1 MTMFSEVPLSVLVL
15 VLGGICFLISSSL
28 AGTRVWPVLLYWI
41 GWTVGIYG
49 AETLSGDGVMPVFT
63 DANRQLLLQLHLAA
77 AVGFVIACMVF
88 HLGRGALGKI
98 PIQSSNREREWH
110 LQIHPRLITVAFL
123 IQLALGAF
131 LLFGRFQEI
140 GQFSVSS
147 LLADVRASYLREAG
161 LGAPLSPMVRLGSH
175 AANFLVLFPFLFGV
189 QDALERR
196 IHFRRVLLWWMCSI
210 PGGISTGGRGWIVT
224 TPVVYFIAFLVT
236 SADGFEWRRAV
247 RLTLR
252 AVPVVLGL
260 ALLFSAV
267 EKGRQTND
275 LLGGL
280 KNASWYNDVP
290 AGKAVVYYLGLP
302 ILGVDAYTEYAAQEQ
317 PYNGTL
323 TFDFFAAQL
332 QRLKGGVARTAGDF
346 NVASRSAMFFG
357 PYPILFATHVP
368 VIPNLVGDFGL
379 PAYPYVFA
387 AICFACVLAYLVLRG
402 GGIVAKFIAVTITMG
417 LFWSFQSLMLG
428 SAGML
433 LPIGW
438 LVVLVGFDAL
448 LRNAHVY
455 ERPMIALREES
466 STE

>member
-1 MTMFSEVPLSVLVL
+1 MFSDVPLSLIVL
-15 VLGGICFLISSSL
+15 VLGAFCFLLCSSL

-77 AVGFVIACMVF
+77 AVGFVLASIVF
-88 HLGRGALGKI
+88 HVGRGAMGGKRI
-98 PIQSSNREREWH
+98 RNTEGENEWR
-110 LQIHPRLITVAFL
+110 LQIHPRLITIAFL
-123 IQLALGAF
+123 IQLSLGAF

-161 LGAPLSPMVRLGSH
+161 LGAALSPMVRLGSH

-189 QDALERR
+189 QDALDRR
-196 IHFRRVLLWWMCSI
+196 IHFRRVLLWWICSI

-224 TPVVYFIAFLVT
+224 TPVVYLIAYLIT
-236 SADGFEWRRAV
+236 SADTFEWRRAV
-247 RLTLR
+247 RVTLR
-252 AVPVVLGL
+252 IVPVVVGL

-267 EKGRQTND
+267 EEGRQTND

-290 AGKAVVYYLGLP
+290 AGKAVIYYVGLP

-317 PYNGTL
+317 PYKGTL

-332 QRLKGGVARTAGDF
+332 QRLRGGVARTAGDF

-379 PAYPYVFA
+379 PAFPYVFA
-387 AICFACVLAYLVLRG
+387 LICFVCVLAYLVLRS

-438 LVVLVGFDAL
+438 LVLLVGFDAL
-448 LRNAHVY
+448 LRNVRVY
-455 ERPMIALREES
+455 ARPMVSLRRES